1 MAFSTCVTG
10 NAIGGREDEL
20 EEASGELDEG
30 AEVGNCG
37 CGERRERE
45 GDCVVG

>member
-1 MAFSTCVTG
+1 MAFTACVTG

-30 AEVGNCG
+30 AEM
-37 CGERRERE
+37 
-45 GDCVVG
+45 GD